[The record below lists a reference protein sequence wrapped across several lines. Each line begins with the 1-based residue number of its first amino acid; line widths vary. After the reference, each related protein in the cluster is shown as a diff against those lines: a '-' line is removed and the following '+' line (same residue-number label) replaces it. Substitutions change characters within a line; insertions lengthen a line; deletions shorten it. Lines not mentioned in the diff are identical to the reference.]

1 MRPKTYQ
8 SGALSKSL
16 GKAAAKKKQSWL
28 QQPDTNSKCKSFMW
42 ADIANNVEPQGKFD
56 IRALRCI
63 TIHDDLV
70 RHGARGRGPKYFNQH
85 SYHKHVVWVG
95 GIEDVNSGGSSVPA
109 RSSQLTNQAEQASQS
124 NLPASCNSWP
134 GSHSKLASQPP
145 SQPPGWPLGSFGQL
159 VA

>member
-1 MRPKTYQ
+1 MPPKTYQ
-8 SGALSKSL
+8 SGALSKRL
-16 GKAAAKKKQSWL
+16 GKAAAKKKQPWL

-42 ADIANNVEPQGKFD
+42 TDIANNVEPQGKFG

-63 TIHDDLV
+63 TLHDDLV
-70 RHGARGRGPKYFNQH
+70 RHGAIGRGPKYFNQH

-95 GIEDVNSGGSSVPA
+95 GIEDVNSGGGSVPA

-124 NLPASCNSWP
+124 NQPASCNSWP

-145 SQPPGWPLGSFGQL
+145 SQPAGWPLGSFGQL